1 MKTIVRLMLSAM
13 LILTPALTGCDS
25 KKESSQPADSQ
36 QAAVV
41 PIPDNAAPRLMPR
54 ALFPAATDSLV
65 SALGLAE
72 GVPSSVCAVLV
83 EAANQHLL
91 FDAANGA
98 ADSQLMPTLD
108 SLGLQ
113 ASDID
118 YIFLTHLH
126 GDHIGGLISGDSA
139 AFPAAQLYVPAAEH
153 DAWMA
158 MPEKATE
165 KWRNILAAYDGRT
178 QFFAI
183 TDTLPCGVQPIAA
196 YGHTPG
202 HTIYRID
209 DNLIVGDIMHGLALQ
224 LDNPEI
230 CARFDMNTD
239 SAIISRKAVL
249 DLARRDS
256 LTVYGMHFPEPY
268 LLNFK

>member
-1 MKTIVRLMLSAM
+1 MKLTLLTAALLLASM
-13 LILTPALTGCDS
+13 LIGCNS
-25 KKESSQPADSQ
+25 KQTTEQ
-36 QAAVV
+36 QTEVAMTVT
-41 PIPDNAAPRLMPR
+41 PIPDNDTPRLMPR
-54 ALFPAATDSLV
+54 GLFPAASDSLV
-65 SALGLAE
+65 AALGLDS

-83 EAANQHLL
+83 EHQDSKML
-91 FDAANGA
+91 FDSGNGI
-98 ADSQLMPTLD
+98 DNSQLMPTLD
-108 SLGLQ
+108 SMGIQ
-113 ASDID
+113 PDDIN
-118 YIFLTHLH
+118 YIFITHLH
-126 GDHIGGLISGDSA
+126 GDHISGLLRGDSA
-139 AFPAAQLYVPAAEH
+139 AFTAAQLYVPVKEH

-158 MPEKATE
+158 MPEKSTE
-165 KWRNILAAYDGRT
+165 KWRKILAAYDGRT

-202 HTIYRID
+202 HTIYRIG